1 MDEKITKKCPKC
13 SAIVEVGTGGEK
25 NLLHHQRSKACRMAS
40 VKSNNI
46 LSYYQL
52 QPPPLHASQAPP
64 TRPPIATL
72 VLPMLAIE
80 QEDAE
85 VEQNSSNHPAL
96 SSLPAG
102 TSISHQS
109 KDPVVTLLSSIC
121 KLSISLP
128 DSVPMAIESDPI
140 ACLGKSGAAYVERY
154 TLLDDTSEDWE
165 NHINPALHAMWSK
178 SDAEMWDMMRRGPN
192 GTRGYC
198 AVLEYFITERGAQSA
213 IMEAR
218 VERLRV
224 AIEHLWV

>member
-1 MDEKITKKCPKC
+1 
-13 SAIVEVGTGGEK
+13 
-25 NLLHHQRSKACRMAS
+25 MAS

-46 LSYYQL
+46 LSYYRL
-52 QPPPLHASQAPP
+52 QPPPLPASNAPP
-64 TRPPIATL
+64 STHPPIATL
-72 VLPMLAIE
+72 VLPMLAVE
-80 QEDAE
+80 QDAE
-85 VEQNSSNHPAL
+85 VEQNSSNRPAL

-109 KDPVVTLLSSIC
+109 KDPVVTLLSGIR
-121 KLSISLP
+121 KLSASLP

-154 TLLDDTSEDWE
+154 TLSDDTSEDWE

-178 SDAEMWDMMRRGPN
+178 SDAEIRDMMRRGPN

-224 AIEHLWV
+224 AIEHL